1 MDKLQ
6 AGVEQ
11 ALTVFVQ
18 TPALFQPGKRAFHD
32 PALRYHDKGVQFIAF
47 GHLHCSVQGLLDS
60 LREWLAGVTAID
72 QNILDA

>member
-18 TPALFQPGKRAFHD
+18 APALFQPGKRAFHD
-32 PALRYHDKGVQFIAF
+32 PALRYHDKGMQLVAF
-47 GHLHCSVQGLLDS
+47 GRLHCGAQGLLDS
-60 LREWLAGVTAID
+60 LREWLACVTAID